1 MRLLLKW
8 VLVCAVLVGP
18 LGAEQRFIVRI
29 LSGLLPLDSA
39 CLVLGCNVLEDL
51 EAPDNQLFLITT
63 PDGLV
68 STLIVDALSVV
79 PGVLDI
85 EPDLL
90 VWVQQTTYQ
99 APPALYDTQP
109 VPYFGVEVEQGYVTQ
124 PAAQIVGI
132 QHTQTTFGVAGT
144 GTVAVIDTGVDT
156 TQPVL
161 QNVLVPGYD
170 FTRNQPGGSENTD
183 LNQSTVAVVDGEQ
196 PADVNSYTVATVG
209 QPNASTL
216 NTPQYADFGH
226 GTMVSGI
233 VHLVAPQAMIM
244 PLKAFQ
250 ANGSGYTSDIL
261 RAIYWGTNAGARV
274 INMSFS
280 TPKKSLEMSLAID
293 YATTVGVICVA
304 SAGNSGLKTLVYPA
318 AFDNVIGV
326 GSTSNENTLS
336 TFSNYGPELVWV
348 GAPGEGVITT
358 YPFGAYA
365 AAWGTSFSAPF
376 VSGTV
381 ALLLQEQWT
390 MGHSQAAAALAHATP
405 INSNLGNGLL
415 NTYLA
420 VQAVS
425 TNP

>member
-18 LGAEQRFIVRI
+18 LSADQRFIVRI
-29 LSGLLPLDSA
+29 LGGLLPLDSE

-51 EAPDNQLFLITT
+51 GAPDDQLFLITT

-68 STLIVDALSVV
+68 STLIVDALSLV

-90 VWVQQTTYQ
+90 VWVQQTTQQ

-109 VPYFGVEVEQGYVTQ
+109 VPYFGVDVQQGYVTQ

-132 QHTQTTFGVAGT
+132 QRTQTTFGVAGT

-209 QPNASTL
+209 QPNASAL

-233 VHLVAPQAMIM
+233 VHLIAPQAMIM

-261 RAIYWGTNAGARV
+261 RAIYWGTNAGARI

-280 TPKKSLEMSLAID
+280 TPNKSLEMSLAID
-293 YATTVGVICVA
+293 YATAVGVICVA

-318 AFDNVIGV
+318 AFDNVMGV

-336 TFSNYGPELVWV
+336 TFSNYGPKVVWV

-381 ALLLQEQWT
+381 ALLLQVQWT
-390 MGHSQAAAALAHATP
+390 MGYSQAAAAIAHATP

-420 VQAVS
+420 VQAAS

>member
-18 LGAEQRFIVRI
+18 LGADQRFIVRI

-90 VWVQQTTYQ
+90 VWVQQTTHQ

-109 VPYFGVEVEQGYVTQ
+109 VPYFGVEVQQGYVTQ

-132 QHTQTTFGVAGT
+132 QQTQTTFGVAGT

-196 PADVNSYTVATVG
+196 PADVNGYTVATVG

-280 TPKKSLEMSLAID
+280 TPNKSLEMSLAID
-293 YATTVGVICVA
+293 YATTLGVTCVA
-304 SAGNSGLKTLVYPA
+304 SAGNSGLETPVYPA
-318 AFDNVIGV
+318 AFDNVMGV
-326 GSTSNENTLS
+326 ASTTNENTLS
-336 TFSNYGPELVWV
+336 TFSNYGPKLVWV

-381 ALLLQEQWT
+381 ALLLQVQWT
-390 MGHSQAAAALAHATP
+390 MVYSQAAAALAHATP

-415 NTYLA
+415 NSYLA
-420 VQAVS
+420 VQAAS